1 MRLRGRGNTRRALKA
16 RLEAKPSTFVTKVRK
31 TPDLLQEQSVRAAPH
46 WSSTSKVGK
55 SASRQVGLRQRS
67 SATILPRLPR
77 RRYQLLV
84 ASGDVDNQR
93 AECRKFGSASVIG

>member
-55 SASRQVGLRQRS
+55 SASRPSSTVQRDNSAEVTQTEIPTLGGIRRCRQP
-67 SATILPRLPR
+67 T
-77 RRYQLLV
+77 
-84 ASGDVDNQR
+84 G
-93 AECRKFGSASVIG
+93 